1 MVLGALSG
9 WTYIN
14 IVLVIIIAAYFI
26 YELYS
31 YIRRRQ
37 VSTMLEEEDFQ
48 AGMRKAQVVD
58 LREKKDF
65 DAGHILG
72 ARNIPFNSL
81 KVRMNELRPD
91 MPIYVYDQ
99 THTLS
104 TRAVAMLAKKGYS
117 QLYILKPGFA
127 RWEGKTKKAKY

>member
-1 MVLGALSG
+1 VVLGALSG

-72 ARNIPFNSL
+72 ARNIPLNSL

>member
-1 MVLGALSG
+1 MVLGAMSV
-9 WTYIN
+9 WSYIN
-14 IVLVIIIAAYFI
+14 IVLIILIAAYFI

-58 LREKKDF
+58 LREKKEF

-72 ARNIPFNSL
+72 ARNIPFNTL
-81 KVRMNELRPD
+81 KVRMSELRKD

-104 TRAVAMLAKKGYS
+104 TRAVVTLAKNGYS
-117 QLYILKPGFA
+117 QLYILKPGYA

>member
-1 MVLGALSG
+1 MVVGAITG
-9 WTYIN
+9 MGYVN
-14 IVLVIIIAAYFI
+14 IVLLIIIAAYAI
-26 YELYS
+26 YALYS

-37 VSTMLEEEDFQ
+37 VSTMLEEDEFQ

-81 KVRMNELRPD
+81 KVRMGELRTD
-91 MPIYVYDQ
+91 MPVYVYDQ
-99 THTLS
+99 THALS
-104 TRAVAMLAKKGYS
+104 TRAVVTLAKNGFKE
-117 QLYILKPGFA
+117 LYILKPGYA

>member
-9 WTYIN
+9 MAYVN

-37 VSTMLEEEDFQ
+37 VSTMLDEEAFQ
-48 AGMRKAQVVD
+48 AGMRKAQVID
-58 LREKKDF
+58 LREKKEF

-72 ARNIPFNSL
+72 LGIFR
-81 KVRMNELRPD
+81 
-91 MPIYVYDQ
+91 
-99 THTLS
+99 S
-104 TRAVAMLAKKGYS
+104 TV
-117 QLYILKPGFA
+117 
-127 RWEGKTKKAKY
+127 

>member
-1 MVLGALSG
+1 MTAWS
-9 WTYIN
+9 YIN
-14 IVLVIIIAAYFI
+14 IVLIILIAAYFI

-37 VSTMLEEEDFQ
+37 VSTMLEEDEFQ

-58 LREKKDF
+58 LREKKEF

-72 ARNIPFNSL
+72 ARNIPFNTL
-81 KVRMNELRPD
+81 KVRMNELRTD
-91 MPIYVYDQ
+91 MPVYVYDQ

-104 TRAVAMLAKKGYS
+104 TRAVVTLSKNGFKE
-117 QLYILKPGFA
+117 LYILKPGYA